1 MNMPRIVTMKVY
13 LINDEPCFYG
23 YDEDPEVYSL
33 CDKERIRKGKFLDKL
48 PHREVMP
55 ADLPELIVHDQMTD
69 DDFEHLRSKGLLA
82 KEIEVLFDKIK
93 HLKGTLSQAA
103 EMTKSMEN
111 PALPPQ
117 EPQIEEAVLEMSD
130 EPVAGVNVAQQILDL
145 CRGPSRQEIETEKIV
160 RKILVE
166 MLSPMLKPK
175 QTVLEQSMPVHM
187 MD

>member
-1 MNMPRIVTMKVY
+1 MNMPKIVSMKVY

-23 YDEDPEVYSL
+23 YDEEPEVYSL

-55 ADLPELIVHDQMTD
+55 TDLPELIVHDQMSD

-82 KEIEVLFDKIK
+82 REIEVLFDKIK
-93 HLKGTLSQAA
+93 HLKGTLAQAA
-103 EMTKSMEN
+103 EMTKSIEN
-111 PALPPQ
+111 PSLPESPVE
-117 EPQIEEAVLEMSD
+117 EPVLEMSIE

-145 CRGPSRQEIETEKIV
+145 CKGPSRQEMETEKLV

-166 MLSPMLKPK
+166 MISPMLKPK
-175 QTVLEQSMPVHM
+175 QPELEQSMPVHL